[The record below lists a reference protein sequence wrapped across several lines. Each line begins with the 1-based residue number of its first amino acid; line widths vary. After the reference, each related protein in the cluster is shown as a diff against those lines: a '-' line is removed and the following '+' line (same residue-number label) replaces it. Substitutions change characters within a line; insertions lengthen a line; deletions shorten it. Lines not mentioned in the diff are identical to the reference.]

1 MAYINFPIK
10 LLKKIEPLLEGYFS
24 YERSMFHLEFEEI
37 HNIYI
42 QNGKYSKE
50 QEETYLAVPSFK
62 QSYIET
68 SLNTEKMYETMMQ
81 VGKGVSR
88 NLVGIIFRFSAKSP
102 YLSAW
107 KKNT

>member
-81 VGKGVSR
+81 VGKA
-88 NLVGIIFRFSAKSP
+88 IISHGGCHIP
-102 YLSAW
+102 
-107 KKNT
+107 

>member
-10 LLKKIEPLLEGYFS
+10 LLKKIEPLLEEYFS

-50 QEETYLAVPSFK
+50 QEETYLAVPS
-62 QSYIET
+62 
-68 SLNTEKMYETMMQ
+68 L
-81 VGKGVSR
+81 SR
-88 NLVGIIFRFSAKSP
+88 AILRP
-102 YLSAW
+102 L
-107 KKNT
+107 